1 MALPT
6 KITNSWVFRYR
17 DAILFMACGILTF
30 FVVRK
35 PKEVVINGTDP
46 LVLQQVKQIKDE
58 NNKMYAQIAQQV
70 LEKAAADRYTD
81 SLAKALRI
89 EKKNIKTV
97 DKIVTKDSIVYR
109 DNNTKPIFGT
119 GVNSNIITAYS
130 TEFHDPWVDI
140 VAQAGKDSGKI
151 SFQSR
156 DTVTRVET
164 IENHLFKAS
173 DHFIFLG
180 NANPHNEIKEG
191 ASFTIKEKRPFLTV
205 GPYIGYDP
213 FQKKISAGI
222 GVQLSIIQ
230 FKK

>member
-1 MALPT
+1 MNLPV
-6 KITNSWVFRYR
+6 KITNSWVYRYR
-17 DAILFMACGILTF
+17 SAILLMACAILVF
-30 FVVRK
+30 FVIRR
-35 PKEVVINGTDP
+35 PRQVIVPTSDP

-58 NNKMYAQIAQQV
+58 NNKLYAKISQQV
-70 LEKAAADRYTD
+70 LDKEAVQAYTD
-81 SLAKALRI
+81 SLAKALKI

-97 DKIVTKDSIVYR
+97 DKIVTRDSIVYK
-109 DNNTKPIFGT
+109 DNNTKPIFGPDST
-119 GVNSNIITAYS
+119 TTIAYS

-140 VAQAGKDSGKI
+140 KAVAGKDSGSI

-164 IENHLFKAS
+164 VENHLFKAT
-173 DHFIFLG
+173 DHFVFLG

-191 ASFTIKEKRPFLTV
+191 ASFTIQEKRPWLTV

-222 GVQLSIIQ
+222 SIQLPILQI
-230 FKK
+230 KK